1 MITVFGLR
9 ITWRLAALVAADSLI
24 VLSTLLGATYLF
36 GYPVEI
42 SAFFP
47 RAVLVAA
54 VAMVS
59 LYYAHLY
66 DFRVVA
72 DPRELLGRLIQALGG
87 ASLAL
92 AAVYFLFPRLVLGPG
107 IAVLSLVCLV
117 MMMLGWRGAVAW
129 VAPRLRDRE
138 SLLLIGTGPATVSLA
153 RELHDRK
160 ELGVHIAGFI
170 DPNPSH
176 AGSRF
181 EHPGIIGTLED
192 VPAIVKANHVN
203 RVVVSLAEARS
214 TLPMEKLLE
223 MRLDGVTFDH
233 LASVYE
239 EYTGKIALE
248 NLRPSW
254 LVFAPG
260 FEKNHIR
267 LAAKRGMDVA
277 CGCLGLLLASPLL
290 ILVALAVRLTS
301 AGPVVY
307 RQRRVGQ
314 HGLEFTLYKF
324 RSMRA
329 DAEAASGPVWA
340 DELDDRV
347 TPIGRFLRQSRLD
360 ELPQLWNVV
369 TGDMSLVGP
378 RPERPEF
385 VKDLAGQI
393 PFYGQRHVVKPG
405 LTGWA
410 QVCYRYGGSVD
421 DTKEK
426 LQLDLFYIKHPS
438 IAFDV
443 FIAVKT
449 LQTLALRLGT

>member
-1 MITVFGLR
+1 MVTVFGLR
-9 ITWRLAALVAADSLI
+9 ITWRLAALVATDGLI
-24 VLSTLLGATYLF
+24 VLSTLLGAAYLL

-42 SAFFP
+42 LAFFP

-54 VAMVS
+54 VIMVS
-59 LYYAHLY
+59 LYYANLY
-66 DFRVVA
+66 DFRVIA

-87 ASLAL
+87 ASLGL

-107 IAVLSLVCLV
+107 IAVVSLVCLL

-129 VAPRLRDRE
+129 AAPRLRDRE

-170 DPNPSH
+170 DPNPSG
-176 AGSRF
+176 AGLPL
-181 EHPGIIGTLED
+181 ETPGIIGTLED
-192 VPAIVKANHVN
+192 VSSIVKANHVS

-223 MRLDGVTFDH
+223 MRLDGVAFDH

-248 NLRPSW
+248 HLRPSW

-260 FEKNHIR
+260 FEKNRIR
-267 LAAKRGMDVA
+267 LTAKRGMDVA
-277 CGCLGLLLASPLL
+277 CACLALSLASPLL

-314 HGLEFTLYKF
+314 RGLEFTLYKF
-324 RSMRA
+324 RSMRN
-329 DAEAASGPVWA
+329 DAETASGPVWA
-340 DELDDRV
+340 DEIDDRV
-347 TPIGRFLRQSRLD
+347 TSIGRFLRQSRLD
-360 ELPQLWNVV
+360 ELPQLWNVL

-385 VKDLAGQI
+385 VKNLTDQI
-393 PFYGQRHVVKPG
+393 PFYGQRHVAKPG
-405 LTGWA
+405 VTGWA
-410 QVCYRYGGSVD
+410 QVCYKYGSSVD

-443 FIAVKT
+443 FILFKT
-449 LQTLALRLGT
+449 LQTLGLRLGT